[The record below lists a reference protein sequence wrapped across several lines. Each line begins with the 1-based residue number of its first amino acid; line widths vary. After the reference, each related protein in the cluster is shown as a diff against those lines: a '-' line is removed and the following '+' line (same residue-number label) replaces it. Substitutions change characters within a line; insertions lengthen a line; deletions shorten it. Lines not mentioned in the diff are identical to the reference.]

1 MILHEIL
8 LSLKELQ
15 GNPLSGKELC
25 SAAWVAWLDEPDMA
39 DHLTPVPME
48 SLSIALSSAL
58 RHARQGGHLRF
69 WVLFVHS
76 REDGLLLSGAVHD
89 ELVFEK
95 QQGIDPEVH
104 LLSDSFAGSFGSA
117 VQLARRGPNCKL
129 QPLIVRIVGL
139 SETVGSENV
148 GLSILVLHGTGIFT
162 YIWA

>member
-1 MILHEIL
+1 MPGKVAIFDFGCFLCILER
-8 LSLKELQ
+8 
-15 GNPLSGKELC
+15 
-25 SAAWVAWLDEPDMA
+25 M
-39 DHLTPVPME
+39 
-48 SLSIALSSAL
+48 
-58 RHARQGGHLRF
+58 
-69 WVLFVHS
+69 
-76 REDGLLLSGAVHD
+76 
-89 ELVFEK
+89 
-95 QQGIDPEVH
+95 VH